1 MAHQWNKIGLV
12 STIVLASLC
21 ICFASC
27 DKEQWQQTFQDI
39 YQRVTEPSTG
49 GTANTCVCTYMA
61 YGKTQTETYR
71 VPSEE
76 YNCTGLQSY
85 LKNDKKYA
93 GVSCQPAK

>member
-1 MAHQWNKIGLV
+1 MALPWNKIGLV

-21 ICFASC
+21 LCFAGC
-27 DKEQWQQTFQDI
+27 KAEDLKNLYQDI
-39 YQRVTEPSTG
+39 YQRVTEPSG
-49 GTANTCVCTYMA
+49 GAANTCVCTYMM